1 MLLSL
6 ESRWVCLPG
15 LLQQLP
21 YTRRLGARW
30 LVAPTRREGGR
41 EGRTEGGRGKEGGR
55 DSGKGRRSVMRER
68 GRKMEEE
75 VKGR

>member
-1 MLLSL
+1 MPFLLG
-6 ESRWVCLPG
+6 RTWVCLPG

-55 DSGKGRRSVMRER
+55 DSGKGRSVMRER
-68 GRKMEEE
+68 GREK